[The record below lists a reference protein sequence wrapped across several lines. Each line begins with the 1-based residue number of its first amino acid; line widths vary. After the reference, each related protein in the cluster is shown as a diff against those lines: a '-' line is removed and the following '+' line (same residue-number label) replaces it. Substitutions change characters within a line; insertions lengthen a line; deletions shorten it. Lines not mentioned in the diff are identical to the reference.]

1 MDDLNVL
8 IQLFSSLSREQL
20 MIVIQLL
27 VAISFINVLMIFVLQ
42 LILDVLLDMIRS
54 LVLWAQSRFNGV
66 KKDD

>member
-27 VAISFINVLMIFVLQ
+27 FAISFINVLTIFILQ
-42 LILDVLLDMIRS
+42 LILDVFIHMIPHF
-54 LVLWAQSRFNGV
+54 VVWAQFRFKGSKNS
-66 KKDD
+66 